1 MGHGLPEGGLVEHP
15 VGVIER
21 QVPGCEGL
29 NVEERGKGQ
38 WRDLL
43 EVHLELLSVQWGWAQ
58 DEMEGLHFDPEQ
70 ACGGTQDAGLFARP
84 DEAAGEEQGGGG
96 EGVGLGKPPQGLRTA
111 QGQAEKSAE
120 EVMRMGCEL
129 PPELR
134 HLAG

>member
-21 QVPGCEGL
+21 QVARREGL
-29 NVEERGKGQ
+29 NVEEGGEDQ

-70 ACGGTQDAGLFARP
+70 ACGGTQDARLLARP
-84 DEAAGEEQGGGG
+84 DEAAGKEQGGGG
-96 EGVGLGKPPQGLRTA
+96 EGVGLGKAPQRLRTA
-111 QGQAEKSAE
+111 QGQAQERAE
-120 EVMRMGCEL
+120 EVMCMGREL
-129 PPELR
+129 PPELS